1 MVEFESTGGHQN
13 AVLAGSRVEA
23 VRKKGFRPMGVRSGN
38 GVSVLGKEKALSIMV
53 T

>member
-1 MVEFESTGGHQN
+1 MVGFESTGGHQN

-23 VRKKGFRPMGVRSGN
+23 VRWFRPMGVRSGN
-38 GVSVLGKEKALSIMV
+38 GVSVLGREKALSIMV

>member
-23 VRKKGFRPMGVRSGN
+23 VRERFRPMGVRSGN